1 MKTYEELLSDIEDD
15 MELMGALH
23 IVYAMEEN
31 GVLTGYDY
39 LPEEPYTI
47 SVTLKDLQEKIHQQ
61 MLYDKASAYT
71 YDSDKSAPKLAVIF
85 PGIGYTADK
94 PLLYY
99 AGRLARH
106 YGYQILA
113 VSYGTLPE
121 NIKGDHAKMKQAFE
135 LAYEQTEQALQDID
149 WNSYGSILFISKSI
163 GTVIASAYASRHN
176 IKGKSILF
184 TPLTDT
190 FSFARPGS
198 IAFHGTADPWAE
210 TDSIRTLAEQ
220 KEVPLFLT
228 PNANHSLETGDVQAD
243 LSIIKATMEHV
254 NRFIATP

>member
-99 AGRLARH
+99 AT
-106 YGYQILA
+106 
-113 VSYGTLPE
+113 VLP
-121 NIKGDHAKMKQAFE
+121 
-135 LAYEQTEQALQDID
+135 DIMGIRF
-149 WNSYGSILFISKSI
+149 SLYPMEPSLRMSR
-163 GTVIASAYASRHN
+163 VI
-176 IKGKSILF
+176 
-184 TPLTDT
+184 T
-190 FSFARPGS
+190 
-198 IAFHGTADPWAE
+198 
-210 TDSIRTLAEQ
+210 Q
-220 KEVPLFLT
+220 K
-228 PNANHSLETGDVQAD
+228 
-243 LSIIKATMEHV
+243 
-254 NRFIATP
+254 

>member
-99 AGRLARH
+99 ASRLARH
-106 YGYQILA
+106 YGYQILT

-121 NIKGDHAKMKQAFE
+121 NVKGDHAKMKQAFE

-190 FSFARPGS
+190 FPLLVPAALHFTVLQIHGQKQTLSVHWLNKKKSLFFLRQMPITLWRPAMYRQ
-198 IAFHGTADPWAE
+198 IF
-210 TDSIRTLAEQ
+210 RL
-220 KEVPLFLT
+220 
-228 PNANHSLETGDVQAD
+228 
-243 LSIIKATMEHV
+243 
-254 NRFIATP
+254 

>member
-85 PGIGYTADK
+85 PESAI
-94 PLLYY
+94 LL
-99 AGRLARH
+99 
-106 YGYQILA
+106 
-113 VSYGTLPE
+113 T
-121 NIKGDHAKMKQAFE
+121 
-135 LAYEQTEQALQDID
+135 
-149 WNSYGSILFISKSI
+149 
-163 GTVIASAYASRHN
+163 
-176 IKGKSILF
+176 
-184 TPLTDT
+184 
-190 FSFARPGS
+190 
-198 IAFHGTADPWAE
+198 
-210 TDSIRTLAEQ
+210 
-220 KEVPLFLT
+220 
-228 PNANHSLETGDVQAD
+228 NHSCIMQAVLPD
-243 LSIIKATMEHV
+243 IMGIRFSLYPMEPSLRMSRV
-254 NRFIATP
+254 ITQK

>member
-85 PGIGYTADK
+85 PGVGYTADQTTPVLCK
-94 PLLYY
+94 PSCQTLWVSDS
-99 AGRLARH
+99 RC
-106 YGYQILA
+106 IL
-113 VSYGTLPE
+113 
-121 NIKGDHAKMKQAFE
+121 
-135 LAYEQTEQALQDID
+135 
-149 WNSYGSILFISKSI
+149 WN
-163 GTVIASAYASRHN
+163 
-176 IKGKSILF
+176 
-184 TPLTDT
+184 P
-190 FSFARPGS
+190 P
-198 IAFHGTADPWAE
+198 
-210 TDSIRTLAEQ
+210 
-220 KEVPLFLT
+220 
-228 PNANHSLETGDVQAD
+228 
-243 LSIIKATMEHV
+243 
-254 NRFIATP
+254 

>member
-15 MELMGALH
+15 IELMGASH
-23 IVYAMEEN
+23 IVYSMEEN
-31 GVLTGYDY
+31 NIITDYDY
-39 LPEEPYTI
+39 LPSDSCNI
-47 SVTLKDLQEKIHQQ
+47 STTLKDLQENIRQQ
-61 MLYDKASAYT
+61 MLYAKVSGHLAAADKT
-71 YDSDKSAPKLAVIF
+71 APKLAVIF

-99 AGRLARH
+99 ASRLARH

-121 NIKGDHAKMKQAFE
+121 NVKGDHAKMKQAFE

-243 LSIIKATMEHV
+243 LSIIKATLEHV
-254 NRFIATP
+254 NRFIVTP

>member
-1 MKTYEELLSDIEDD
+1 MKTYEELLSDIEED
-15 MELMGALH
+15 MELMGASH
-23 IVYAMEEN
+23 IVYSAEEN
-31 GVLTGYDY
+31 GVITDYDY
-39 LPEEPYTI
+39 LPSDLCMT
-47 SVTLKDLQEKIHQQ
+47 STTLKDLQEKLHEQ

-71 YDSDKSAPKLAVIF
+71 AGADKNAPKLAVIF

-99 AGRLARH
+99 TTRLAKKH
-106 YGYQILA
+106 GYQIQT

-121 NIKGDHAKMKQAFE
+121 NIRGDSAKMKQAFE
-135 LAYEQTEQALQDID
+135 LASEQTEQLLHGID
-149 WNSYGSILFISKSI
+149 WSSYGSILFISKSI

>member
-85 PGIGYTADK
+85 PGVGYTADK

-99 AGRLARH
+99 TSRLAIKHNRLCRIST
-106 YGYQILA
+106 GIPMAAFSLFPKASVQL
-113 VSYGTLPE
+113 SLPL
-121 NIKGDHAKMKQAFE
+121 M
-135 LAYEQTEQALQDID
+135 LPDI
-149 WNSYGSILFISKSI
+149 I
-163 GTVIASAYASRHN
+163 
-176 IKGKSILF
+176 
-184 TPLTDT
+184 
-190 FSFARPGS
+190 
-198 IAFHGTADPWAE
+198 
-210 TDSIRTLAEQ
+210 
-220 KEVPLFLT
+220 
-228 PNANHSLETGDVQAD
+228 
-243 LSIIKATMEHV
+243 
-254 NRFIATP
+254 